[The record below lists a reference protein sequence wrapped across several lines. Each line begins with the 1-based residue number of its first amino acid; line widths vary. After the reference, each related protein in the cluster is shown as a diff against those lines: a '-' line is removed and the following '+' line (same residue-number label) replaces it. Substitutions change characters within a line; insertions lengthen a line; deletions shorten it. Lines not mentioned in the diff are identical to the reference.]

1 MNNLEWPF
9 NLMADLNKESDPA
22 DEKFPIN
29 KNEAPRDIQ
38 AVVMY
43 ILTNIQYSCRT
54 KCRQRGA
61 VSILFRY
68 RDDTPVKEIASRFGV
83 STACIYADI
92 NVVLEVMRKAVL
104 YRALLIRGLDGYIK
118 DERVA
123 SEQRG
128 CHLGYAEGVL
138 NAKKDEQVVDDT
150 LIEDCHFSVRTHNCL
165 IRSGITTIGQLKG
178 KNVED
183 LLSIRNLGR
192 KSADEI
198 VSFIKNLDAYEGG
211 V

>member
-9 NLMADLNKESDPA
+9 NLMADLNKESDPT

-29 KNEAPRDIQ
+29 KNEAPKDIQ
-38 AVVMY
+38 AATMY
-43 ILTNIQYSCRT
+43 VLTNIQCNCRT

-68 RDDTPVKEIASRFGV
+68 RDVMTVKEIASHFGV
-83 STACIYADI
+83 STACIYSDI

-104 YRALLIRGLDGYIK
+104 YRALLMRGLDEYIK
-118 DERVA
+118 DERVS

-128 CHLGYAEGVL
+128 RHLGYMEAAL
-138 NAKKDEQVVDDT
+138 NARKDEQCADDT

-192 KSADEI
+192 KGADEI
-198 VSFIKNLDAYEGG
+198 VSFIKSLNACEGEA
-211 V
+211 